1 MAACR
6 FLLPTLA
13 LAGVAACH
21 RPAPAAAPAP
31 VAAPASVPAPA
42 PQPTRAVADPAQA
55 PTLYRRLG
63 GLDAIRAVV
72 GDFVDRVAADAR
84 INGFFRG
91 VDLDDLKGKL
101 TDQICQATG
110 GPCRYTGRPMRAVHA
125 QLGIGNADF
134 DALVGDLVASLDKF
148 KVGEGEKSDLL
159 AALGR
164 LRPEIVTKQ

>member
-42 PQPTRAVADPAQA
+42 PQPT
-55 PTLYRRLG
+55 
-63 GLDAIRAVV
+63 RAVV